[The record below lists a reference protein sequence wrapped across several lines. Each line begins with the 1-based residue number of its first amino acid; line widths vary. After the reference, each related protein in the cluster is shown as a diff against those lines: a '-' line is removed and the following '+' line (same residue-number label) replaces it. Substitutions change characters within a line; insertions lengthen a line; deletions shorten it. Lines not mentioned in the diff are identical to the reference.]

1 MDSPVFPR
9 ELEREIF
16 ETMALMH
23 PGKIPTLLRVARRV
37 LFWIEP
43 LLFRVISVTPE
54 NSEIVPALLKA
65 MDCKPPGFFHG
76 VRHIILPMEYSD
88 EIFPHEDAQRLLK
101 LCNRLISFAYDF
113 YDTSRGPNLLP
124 LLAALHPQR
133 LLRRARHLF
142 GTAALDLK
150 HPLFHS
156 VTHLDLIGLTGVGD
170 VLEQVTTLTTLTHL
184 SVSRSSP
191 RRRVLAVLGKCPH
204 LMLLLVK
211 AISIVQWAAYSEEH
225 IPHVYDVRFVEGT
238 YPSRWTDWQAG
249 AKGLSDSWAQAD
261 DFVARKRKGE
271 IEATR
276 YWMN

>member
-65 MDCKPPGFFHG
+65 MDCKPPAVFHG
-76 VRHIILPMEYSD
+76 VRRIMLPVESD
-88 EIFPHEDAQRLLK
+88 AIFPHEDAQRLLK
-101 LCNRLISFAYDF
+101 LCNRLISFACDF
-113 YDTSRGPNLLP
+113 YDTSTGPNLLP
-124 LLAALHPQR
+124 MLAALHPQR
-133 LLRRARHLF
+133 LLLRPRHLF
-142 GTAALDLK
+142 GKAALDLQ

-170 VLEQVTTLTTLTHL
+170 VLRQVTTLTTLTHL
-184 SVSRSSP
+184 SVSHASP
-191 RRRVLAVLGKCPH
+191 RRRLLAVLGKCPH

-211 AISIVQWAAYSEEH
+211 VISTSPRAHDEEQS
-225 IPHVYDVRFVEGT
+225 PHVYDVRFVEGT

-249 AKGLSDSWAQAD
+249 AKGLSDSWAQVD

>member
-1 MDSPVFPR
+1 MDDPVFPR

-65 MDCKPPGFFHG
+65 MDCKPPAFFHG
-76 VRHIILPMEYSD
+76 VRHIMLPVEYSD
-88 EIFPHEDAQRLLK
+88 DKFTREDSQRLLK
-101 LCNRLISFAYDF
+101 LCNRPISFACDF
-113 YDTSRGPNLLP
+113 DDTYTGPNLLP
-124 LLAALHPQR
+124 ILAELRPQR
-133 LLRRARHLF
+133 LLVRPRFLF
-142 GTAALDLK
+142 GTTVLDLQ
-150 HPLFHS
+150 HRPLFHS

-170 VLEQVTTLTTLTHL
+170 VLGQVPTLTTLTHL
-184 SVSRSSP
+184 SVSHASA
-191 RRRVLAVLGKCPH
+191 RRRALAVLGKCPH
-204 LMLLLVK
+204 LMLLLFKV
-211 AISIVQWAAYSEEH
+211 ISTAPRAEREEY
-225 IPHVYDVRFVEGT
+225 IPHVYDVRFVIGT

-249 AKGLSDSWAQAD
+249 AKGLPDSWVQAD
-261 DFVARKRKGE
+261 DFVARKRRGE